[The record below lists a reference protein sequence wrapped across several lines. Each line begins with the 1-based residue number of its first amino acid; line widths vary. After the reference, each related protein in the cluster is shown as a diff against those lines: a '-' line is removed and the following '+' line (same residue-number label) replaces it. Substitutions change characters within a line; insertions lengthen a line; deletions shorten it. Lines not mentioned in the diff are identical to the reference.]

1 MIESIRLVDVD
12 DEVCLIDLS
21 KGCVH
26 KTPRDQKT
34 KHLYTRTTTVVL
46 ELKVPVVSCLPQRDA
61 S

>member
-1 MIESIRLVDVD
+1 MIECIRLVDVD
-12 DEVCLIDLS
+12 DEVCLIDLP